1 MNYTI
6 QIEDREYLQ
15 WNIITQGAKAGEARP
30 GPVGLSNILPETLH
44 IPLPVPLPV
53 PLPETLPNTFHPLQY
68 KLFHGDSFH
77 FDKNNEMTLLHSPLR
92 ELGKIFPGVLIIA
105 DGKTYGRTENK
116 KRLLYKCI
124 PHNRNL
130 PAFLVPYDIKLELS
144 KHITNKYVLFK
155 YVHWHNK
162 HPLGELTETIGSV
175 DIYDAFEK
183 YQLCCKGLN
192 TSMSKY
198 TNDIKTKLSETHET
212 DAIHSITQKYQTE
225 DRTSEYIFSIDNDT
239 TTDYDDAMSITEN
252 PDGST
257 KISVYIAN
265 VLVWLQEMDG
275 WTHYGDRV
283 STIYLPTR
291 KIPMLPS
298 DLSENLCSLIEKRER
313 FAIAMD
319 YVVCKDSSP
328 IISFKHTKIIVKK
341 NYRYE
346 AANLLRNPRYKT
358 LLDITRRLDQNIT
371 DSHEVVAYWMIQMNQ
386 KIGTLLYKH
395 NVGIFRLAKGY
406 VSESNP
412 IEPSIEPKPF
422 DIDTERMLYNFYNHI
437 CSEYSAFKEGEKYTH
452 SVMLIDNYV
461 HFTSPIRR
469 LVDLLNQIYL
479 WPLLGYV
486 QTREMLDF
494 VERWTSY
501 PKICYINDTMKAIRK
516 TQTSCELVHMCCT
529 NSNVL
534 QTYKGVVFD
543 KNQNNGEYTVYIKSL
558 KYLAH
563 IKCDKDIEVFS
574 EVECRVF
581 VFHDKVAVRDKIAL
595 CII

>member
-1 MNYTI
+1 MNFTI

-15 WNIITQGAKAGEARP
+15 WTVANQGAQLVFARP
-30 GPVGLSNILPETLH
+30 GPVGLSNTLSDTLPL
-44 IPLPVPLPV
+44 

-77 FDKNNEMTLLHSPLR
+77 FNKTNEMTLLHSPLR

-124 PHNRNL
+124 PNNRNL

-198 TNDIKTKLSETHET
+198 TNYIKTKFSETDEST
-212 DAIHSITQKYQTE
+212 AIHSITHKYQTE

-252 PDGST
+252 QDGST
-257 KISVYIAN
+257 RISVYIAN

-275 WTHYGDRV
+275 WTNYGDRV

-291 KIPMLPS
+291 KIPMLPP

-319 YVVCKDSSP
+319 YVVCKDGSP

-346 AANLLRNPRYKT
+346 SANLLRNPRYKT

-371 DSHEVVAYWMIQMNQ
+371 DSHEVVAYWMIKMNQ
-386 KIGTLLYKH
+386 EIGTFLYKH
-395 NVGIFRLAKGY
+395 KVGIFRLAKGY
-406 VSESNP
+406 VSESKSS
-412 IEPSIEPKPF
+412 EPLVESKML
-422 DIDTERMLYNFYNHI
+422 DIDTERMLYNFNNHI
-437 CSEYSAFKEGEKYTH
+437 CSEYSAFKEGKKNTH
-452 SVMLIDNYV
+452 SVMLMENYV

-479 WPLLGYV
+479 WPLLGYI
-486 QTREMLDF
+486 QTKEMVDF
-494 VERWTSY
+494 VERWTSS
-501 PKICYINDTMKAIRK
+501 PKMCYINDTMKAIRK
-516 TQTSCELVHMCCT
+516 TQTYCELVHMCYT

-534 QTYKGVVFD
+534 QTYRGLVFD
-543 KNQNNGEYTVYIKSL
+543 KTIADGIYEYTVYIKSL

-563 IKCDKDIEVFS
+563 IKCDKNIEIFS